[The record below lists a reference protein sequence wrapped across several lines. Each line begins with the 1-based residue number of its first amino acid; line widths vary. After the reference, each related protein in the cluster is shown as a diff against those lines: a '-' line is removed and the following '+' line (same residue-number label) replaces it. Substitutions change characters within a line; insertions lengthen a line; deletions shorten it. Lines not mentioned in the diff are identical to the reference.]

1 MGSSSSEI
9 VAGYNTFNKVVS
21 SQTALLENDRRVVS
35 YLSSINDGIQSLSDD
50 MKKYYLNQNPQLK
63 GYVVEDLVRGSF
75 NIDALS
81 KRTGEYCWTPPAI
94 DFASVD
100 VQADWGD
107 SFQLKFYN
115 SGKNSAFAQSVTYRL
130 EYLVF
135 LNKLRQRG
143 APDISLQDYLKQRG
157 IDPNINP
164 DLPVYQAQAALIPTD
179 QIPDA
184 IQSLTSEINMA
195 ESRGDF
201 VRAERFRSTLLR
213 LTDRVRSPKGAESL
227 PITEEESRQLAE
239 CARMGKFDPS
249 RYDLTL
255 AKKADYLYLCQGI
268 ALAGLSSSIVS
279 SVLKAAPDIAKA
291 FFSLIQEGY
300 VSAEDFESIGS
311 QLKTGAKE
319 GFIRGSAVAALKDIC
334 ALGYFGK
341 ELQKAALDISNPTFN
356 NVAVVFVTV
365 MLDTIADS
373 IRKNKGEMS
382 AQEYAYRLE
391 KRIYICGCSVALGTT
406 VQGFM
411 PFAPMLGYVLGSFI
425 GSVLGGVSYEIKEQF
440 FISLCVQ
447 KGYTF
452 FGLVEQDYTLPESV
466 LRRIG
471 IKVFEPKAYETSQY
485 STTRFTTKVYH
496 TKHYKTKTLEYEF
509 LRRGVI
515 GVRRVGYV

>member
-1 MGSSSSEI
+1 MMDQLLGL
-9 VAGYNTFNKVVS
+9 VKGYDEFNKVVS
-21 SQTALLENDRRVVS
+21 SQASLSVNDRWATT

-81 KRTGEYCWTPPAI
+81 KRTGEYCWTPSAI

-107 SFQLKFYN
+107 SYQLKFYD
-115 SGKNSAFAQSVTYRL
+115 SGKHSAFAQSVTYRL
-130 EYLVF
+130 EYQVF

-143 APDISLQDYLKQRG
+143 APAISLQDYLKQRG

-164 DLPVYQAQAALIPTD
+164 DLPIYQAQAALIPTD

-184 IQSLTSEINMA
+184 IQSLTSEINLA
-195 ESRGDF
+195 ESRGDL

-213 LTDRVRSPKGAESL
+213 LTDRIRSPKGAESL
-227 PITEEESRQLAE
+227 PLTEEESRQLAE
-239 CARMGKFDPS
+239 CARIGKFDPS

-300 VSAEDFESIGS
+300 VSAEDFERIGS

-334 ALGYFGK
+334 TLGYFGE
-341 ELQKAALDISNPTFN
+341 ELQKAALDIGNPTFN

-373 IRKNKGEMS
+373 IKKNKGEMS

-391 KRIYICGCSVALGTT
+391 KRIYICGFSVALGTA

-411 PFAPMLGYVLGSFI
+411 PFAPVLGYVLGSFI
-425 GSVLGGVSYEIKEQF
+425 GSVLGGVSYEIKEKF
-440 FISLCVQ
+440 FISLCVE

-452 FGLVEQDYTLPESV
+452 FGLVEQDYTLPESI
-466 LRRIG
+466 LRKIG
-471 IKVFEPKAYETSQY
+471 IKVFEPKVYETSHY
-485 STTRFTTKVYH
+485 SMTPFTIKEYQITR
-496 TKHYKTKTLEYEF
+496 YKMKTLEYEF

-515 GVRRVGYV
+515 SVRKVGYV